1 MRFPRIT
8 PVLVCLLLV
17 VGCNGDDDSSIPA
30 LGVDEISALLTRG
43 AEARPLQLNHHGLE
57 PVWTVTKDQ
66 ELECAGRPI
75 AGGLI
80 GGRASFTHLGA
91 SSVEASAAWD
101 VGNLI
106 TTPARYTPE
115 GPAGG
120 PVAPVLGQSSY
131 PYAFS
136 HDPETGECGS
146 AVEATGEVILVAAN
160 GDRLF
165 GAITGGEAHR
175 LDFIVPGD
183 GVETFSEV
191 AVTGGT
197 GRFSDATGSFV
208 VHTIARMLPTFRF
221 AITRAEIL
229 PGATLG
235 Y

>member
-1 MRFPRIT
+1 MRMLRVA
-8 PVLVCLLLV
+8 PVLCV
-17 VGCNGDDDSSIPA
+17 VSLMGCSADDGGSIPA
-30 LGVDEISALLTRG
+30 LGVDEITALLARS
-43 AEARPLQLNHHGLE
+43 ADARPLQLNHHALV
-57 PVWTVTKDQ
+57 PVWTVSKDQ
-66 ELECAGRPI
+66 EMQCAGRNV
-75 AGGLI
+75 AGGLV
-80 GGRASFTHLGA
+80 GGRGSFTHLGN

-136 HDPETGECGS
+136 YDPDAGECGS
-146 AVEATGEVILVAAN
+146 SVVATGEVVLMAAN

-175 LDFIVPGD
+175 LDFILPGD

-191 AVTGGT
+191 FVTGGT
-197 GRFSDATGSFV
+197 GRFSGATGSFV
-208 VHTIARMLPTFRF
+208 MHTIARMLPTFRF
-221 AITRAEIL
+221 AITRAEVL
-229 PGATLG
+229 PGGTLG